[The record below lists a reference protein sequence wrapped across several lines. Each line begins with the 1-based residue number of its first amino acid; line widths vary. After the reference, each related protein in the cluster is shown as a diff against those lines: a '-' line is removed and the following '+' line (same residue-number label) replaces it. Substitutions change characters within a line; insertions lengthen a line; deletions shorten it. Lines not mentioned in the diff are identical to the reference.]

1 MKTPKINFV
10 GNLKKYII
18 GSLTVLIIGMIVFAI
33 FGVDMD
39 INFKGGSRFTYTYSG
54 NIDLNEVEKV
64 ASKTLGKTAT
74 VTNSESAVDAGSS
87 KIVISIADVADK
99 GVMNVDSS
107 VSSTAAS
114 NASSATASATSSAST
129 DSSAASSKTKTITA
143 DSGVHEILEVAL
155 QKAFPK
161 NKIAFAESN
170 VIQSTIA
177 KGFYAKSLVAVAISA
192 VLVIV
197 YVGFRFRKIGGISA
211 AVFAWI
217 ALMHDVLIAFIVCV
231 VFRLS
236 IDTNFVAVV
245 LTILGYSLND
255 TIIIYDRIRENRAK
269 DKNDSLAVVVNNSIN
284 QTFSRTMLTSITT
297 FIAVVVVAIVAECFG
312 LTTLRSFAI
321 PMSVGIISGSYSS
334 ICLAGPLWVKWQ
346 EHREKV
352 KAQKAGNYAG
362 NKKGKKA

>member
-1 MKTPKINFV
+1 MKTPNINFV

-33 FGVDMD
+33 FSVDMD

-54 NIDLNEVEKV
+54 DIDLSEVEKV
-64 ASKTLGKTAT
+64 ATKTLGKTAT

-87 KIVISIADVADK
+87 KIVISIADIADK
-99 GVMNVDSS
+99 DTMNVESKA
-107 VSSTAAS
+107 SSTAAS
-114 NASSATASATSSAST
+114 ATSATASEGTDSAS
-129 DSSAASSKTKTITA
+129 ASSEEKTLDA

-269 DKNDSLAVVVNNSIN
+269 NKNDSLSSVVNISIN
-284 QTFSRTMLTSITT
+284 QTLSRTLLTSITT

-334 ICLAGPLWVKWQ
+334 VCLAGPMWVKWQ
-346 EHREKV
+346 EHRSKV
-352 KAQKAGNYAG
+352 RAAKAGNYAG
-362 NKKGKKA
+362 KKGKKA